1 MLRGIQR
8 RQNMANALEKIEQLE
23 KNVGIVANRVNE
35 IGRTVEQ
42 ILPIVDALVAVVG
55 KDTVLAEAQRIAKEA
70 RDTHVQRVFDEQKK
84 LVAEGKLAESEL
96 STATSLLF
104 VDEKVGEET
113 SLRLLPIS
121 ALDAETAPKAIGL
134 KIGDKVDIGGETVEI
149 TVKHIFTPVVEAA

>member
-1 MLRGIQR
+1 
-8 RQNMANALEKIEQLE
+8 MANALEKIEQLE